1 MDPILKIENEL
12 NRELNRQVAL
22 IYSAAAIALH
32 RYNGWGRARIVSLM
46 EMTSE
51 VWHECAQTNEKSMI
65 QMLEEET
72 GIEVQNGSGQSWRDL
87 AFLNAKIRMDRMTR
101 PQWIYMRK
109 KQMQWIPPN
118 VTSCILLSLH
128 RRCGFGG
135 DKRLP
140 RIANQIMGIQ
150 EELVEA
156 IPVPWIESYLSDCAE
171 MSIAY
176 YVIKQMLYKW
186 REEQEGE

>member
-32 RYNGWGRARIVSLM
+32 RHLGWGRARIVSLM

-72 GIEVQNGSGQSWRDL
+72 GIEIQNGSGQSWRDL

-109 KQMQWIPPN
+109 KQMQWIAPN
-118 VTSCILLSLH
+118 VTACIFLSLY
-128 RRCGFGG
+128 RRYGFGATRCG
-135 DKRLP
+135 RLS
-140 RIANQIMGIQ
+140 AQIEEIQ
-150 EELVEA
+150 REFRYKEAALRRACEEETGVSVVDHL
-156 IPVPWIESYLSDCAE
+156 
-171 MSIAY
+171 M
-176 YVIKQMLYKW
+176 
-186 REEQEGE
+186 EEQTHV